1 MTRAAVATTQSE
13 RWPAQGEWTYEDYA
27 RLPDDGWRYE
37 IIRGVLHV
45 SPAPSYRHQSIVG
58 NLLFLFRLFLRDH
71 PVARVVPAPVDVVLP
86 GIASPV
92 QPDLVVVVVERLD
105 SIVDERVEGAPDLLV
120 EVLSPSN
127 WLSDRREKY
136 AAYAQAGVR
145 EYWIV
150 EPREETVEVFVLSR
164 GSYNLLGKY
173 GPQDRV
179 RSEVLAGFEPAVDD
193 VFDG

>member
-1 MTRAAVATTQSE
+1 MSSAAALATESE
-13 RWPAQGEWTYEDYA
+13 RWPAQ
-27 RLPDDGWRYE
+27 
-37 IIRGVLHV
+37 
-45 SPAPSYRHQSIVG
+45 SFCHQSIVS

-71 PVARVVPAPVDVVLP
+71 SIARAVPAPVDVVLP

-92 QPDLVVVVVERLD
+92 QPDLVVVASDRIERIVE
-105 SIVDERVEGAPDLLV
+105 ERVEGAPDLLV

-150 EPREETVEVFVLSR
+150 DPAEETVEVFVLR
-164 GSYNLLGKY
+164 RDSYGLLGKY
-173 GPQDRV
+173 GPEERV
-179 RSEVLAGFEPAVDD
+179 RSQVLAGFEPAVED
-193 VFDG
+193 VFDV